1 MRAAQCNHKEG
12 PPICPICQKLDGTY
26 HVLSGCSHPTINK
39 MSMKRHNVAGQLII
53 KVIRQGIQDACLL
66 AQADVGSCEKLVQQ
80 GIIRP
85 SEETHI
91 GMIPTWLLPSNINA
105 QQRQKFSKPVVVIVS
120 QHPSNHTLNETQ
132 QTRIKLGLPIMQE
145 ELPVITLR
153 MALPIHTPYKTK
165 RHTTKETYTTSDQE

>member
-1 MRAAQCNHKEG
+1 MLVWSQWTHCTSVINSSAPSVLHLWGVAGSTIR
-12 PPICPICQKLDGTY
+12 PICQKLDGTY
-26 HVLSGCSHPTINK
+26 HMLSGCIQSIINK
-39 MSMKRHNVAGQLII
+39 MTINRHNVAGQM
-53 KVIRQGIQDACLL
+53 IRKAIQQGTQGASLL

-145 ELPVITLR
+145 ELPVIT
-153 MALPIHTPYKTK
+153 
-165 RHTTKETYTTSDQE
+165 